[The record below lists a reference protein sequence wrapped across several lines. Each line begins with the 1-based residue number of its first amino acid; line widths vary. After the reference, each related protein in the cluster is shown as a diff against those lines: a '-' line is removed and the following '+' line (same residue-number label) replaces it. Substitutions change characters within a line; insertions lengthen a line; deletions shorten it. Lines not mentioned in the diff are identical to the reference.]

1 MLEEAIL
8 KNLFNRKIISENE
21 YIKSLEELAKL
32 FEQSSNLNL
41 KPNSTIIM

>member
-32 FEQSSNLNL
+32 FEKNSNLNR
-41 KPNSTIIM
+41 KSNSTIIM

>member
-21 YIKSLEELAKL
+21 YIASLEELAKL
-32 FEQSSNLNL
+32 LKKSSNINIR
-41 KPNSTIIM
+41 PNSTIIM